1 MVENDNLVTK
11 TLRDLGVTLILE
23 KDIKIMEVI
32 GKGGFGKVFKAE
44 YEGKIVASK
53 ELFLTNDERPEAIL
67 EISNEIKFIQ
77 IASHENIPKF
87 YGAMISGEGH
97 LNLVFEYIGGKT
109 LDQVFHSIDD
119 NGKLDILSQLCV
131 ILDYLH
137 GKKLIHRD
145 IKPANIM
152 IEGENRVRLID
163 FGISKIASKT
173 QTFTKSSTGTTAYM
187 APESFDVDVDIDPS
201 NDKPITISG
210 KTDVWAVG
218 CLTSEIF
225 SGGIIPWSKKC
236 KNAMSIEINLIR
248 KRKFPVPDGITNDIA
263 KKIVAA
269 CTKIDP
275 SERAGASDIIKM
287 IKEA

>member
-1 MVENDNLVTK
+1 MVENDNLITK
-11 TLRDLGVTLILE
+11 TLKDLGVTLIQE
-23 KDIKIMEVI
+23 KDIKILEEI
-32 GKGGFGKVFKAE
+32 GKGGFGKVFKGE
-44 YEGKIVASK
+44 YDGHVVASK
-53 ELFLTNDERPEAIL
+53 ELFLTSDERPESII

-77 IASHENIPKF
+77 IAAHENLPKF
-87 YGAMISGEGH
+87 YGAMMSSQGH

-109 LDQVFHSIDD
+109 LDQVFDSIDD
-119 NGKLDILSQLCV
+119 NGKLDIVSQLCA

-137 GKKLIHRD
+137 SKKLIHRD

-152 IEGENRVRLID
+152 IESGNRVRLID

-187 APESFDVDVDIDPS
+187 APECFDVDVDIDPT

-236 KNAMSIEINLIR
+236 KNAMSIEINLIK
-248 KRKFPVPDGITNDIA
+248 KRKFPIPDDVKNDKA
-263 KKIVAA
+263 KKIIVAS
-269 CTKIDP
+269 TKIEP
-275 SERAGASDIIKM
+275 SDRAKASDIISM